1 MRPSNDSVTPSNYV
15 SKADQKRQERE
26 VINNR
31 WNKFASWVAP
41 KVKRVN
47 EEVIQPVI
55 EYHPTAR
62 VLDPRDGLVR
72 RGIDVIDQA
81 LESKDPEYKAKVI
94 ASIRSGIGEVGE
106 RVSETVKPFTEPI
119 TQGVGG
125 GLAVGMAGVKLGT
138 AVAASGASSK
148 TTDALVKQ
156 AQNVSMEAQDEIST
170 STWLT
175 ENVYDPT
182 HQTVGAA
189 ALALNEDTRQEAMN
203 RGIDPLTLAWEER
216 GNISAGQ
223 ATWDLVTGDS
233 AFGAEN
239 IYDEAQ
245 RQELFYGEGFVS
257 NVARGGSGT
266 IDLGVQ
272 IFADPL
278 VIGGGAFKLGRLAA
292 LDVKTVGQSTKKLNF
307 IEQAMA
313 GSGLADEIVAK
324 PSFFEESF
332 FKGGKKDLEEYRIQ
346 RAEQDASTARI
357 KELEDD
363 ELLYSYRMGN
373 AQDEISLLSPG
384 DPEIARLTQ
393 VANDSKQKLVE
404 IKTLKDEIVSKPSPT
419 LSVGWDEFFDQA
431 MTMKASEV
439 FKHKRLE
446 IFGAGRDRM
455 AAAIVLAAKTGDKRN
470 LIDLT
475 LLATNVDPQ
484 AGARLLARR
493 ESLKPIIED
502 YRAQIKEIKT
512 EVMAIVDDSPF
523 TAQALEEVRQDQIKI
538 FKALKAEDKFLNA
551 AVTKEE
557 EVARSAAGRLPNAGI
572 ARVPT
577 FIPGNEAMT
586 RSIERFRARQAKTRA
601 SIAMDRSLAGDDFI
615 LKEFQLSP
623 LARPV
628 YVAQWVGGKFG
639 RFHPSNTVAIDGF
652 DTSDGIEELASWM
665 QSAPLWGKTPAQ
677 APNLLEEAMAG
688 ADVKF
693 APKGDYLNLDRR
705 SPEFRGTDVTA
716 AGTADARQQLLDEYI
731 EATDRGAKEKVLL
744 KIERKYAGDVLANLG
759 YQADEAET
767 LIELFMRD
775 KAKKLKMFRQEN
787 GFYKDPDTGKLISNP
802 MMAKELEYRHLMM
815 DAKEFYNFALLEKDA
830 MQPIFR
836 LALDETKNVAK
847 AVDRI
852 ERSFR
857 GMESLWKSAVLLR
870 LGFAPRNIATEL
882 LKFKAFGGVLQGFL
896 FTQLGAETLLNMAQ
910 NKYRFYERLSLRFEQ
925 ARDVKKVTYAD
936 DLPEQMDPTL
946 EQLKTMA
953 PLTATIANFEEYQ
966 AYVAYN
972 NKLRVARVNWLQEQV
987 DLQPKKDLL
996 PDEEMLVANY
1006 SKKIEELQADIVE
1019 SERKLAI
1026 QAQKAEKSKK
1036 VRSGEKKI
1044 VIRGEEYE
1052 APFEPGIGF
1061 AFREA
1066 LSTASTTSIQT
1077 GMLDNYA
1084 AKGSAEFADQYG
1096 LIYPNDPEYYPN
1108 LAELINNRW
1117 VDSEISKVLLSGATA
1132 DELEMLLLEKGSMWK
1147 NDFVL
1152 TGNQKKFTKER
1163 ANLLNNKKNKD
1174 QESIFTKEQLDE
1186 ISGVPTAE
1194 YLYAKKMI
1202 AITDELFPTQE
1213 IRDRVLA
1220 MKRGQ
1225 RLTINELRNLYD
1237 DIGGSIERPVIAGRP
1252 DKAILKKRAKTTK
1265 TVMVPRSETDPTL
1278 VRTTVEKTGLEL
1290 DRANE
1295 AQRMLDSMDP
1305 KDGMES
1311 FGDFFRGVKDWGFK
1325 WISVIPE
1332 DKFVSAPFGKM
1343 IYLREMDK
1351 ADEAFR
1357 QAGIIPSGAQKRAA
1371 SQAARD
1377 KAVEDSKRYLYRT
1390 NRRMTGVGNI
1400 PLLSPF
1406 IQAGIIGLKNW
1417 GRASWQDPTVLARRV
1432 WLWNQINE
1440 HADVDPR
1447 SGKRSLTLMLPDWFI
1462 ENIEL
1467 LPGKQGYLKNVLRA
1481 YDTMRFSTQSLNL
1494 VLPGIRGESG
1504 FEQAVSTLGVGPL
1517 VTAPVAE
1524 YLKDHPYIDQTIL
1537 DATGKAI
1544 PSEKVWDDLK
1554 LRGILES
1561 FVPAESLTADPTYYQ
1576 TLPPW
1581 SRRLIAMS
1589 KQEDSAEFARTQMYL
1604 IMWHLHR
1611 QTTGEEPPIDKND
1624 PEAFGK
1630 FVDQTSKEATIHL
1643 GIRMAANLTL
1653 PLIPQWEN
1661 SEMKPMMDL
1670 WNEYQ
1675 EKEGVNAFPRF
1686 LEDHPEWFSVTM
1698 SLSEGETGIRATT
1711 DAAYM
1716 ANKHKDLIYAV
1727 TELGGSAGS
1736 ADQFVQMVVNRDDR
1750 SNVYDPAAR
1759 INQLET
1765 TYGVKDIPYRG
1776 RKTPASAYI
1785 SLKEKK
1791 GWKDYMD
1798 YKAVRDYRLYQLGID
1813 SGLGK
1818 PASPNMNISKDIVAD
1833 FKNWVKSQETEN
1845 PEWYNSYKTGGAEN
1859 TYLIA
1864 VKAGRVLLQDK
1875 EWMDDQPETSWAN
1888 QMKEYLDYR
1897 DATAYNLARATDEDE
1912 RDFYRLDLQARV
1924 NTLKLENTTWAYY
1937 YDRFFDGDNLEVIK

>member
-1 MRPSNDSVTPSNYV
+1 MRPSNDSVTPSSFV
-15 SKADQKRQERE
+15 DKAEQRRKQRE
-26 VINNR
+26 VINNT
-31 WNKFASWVAP
+31 WNDFAKWVAP

-47 EEVIQPVI
+47 EEVIEPVVK
-55 EYHPTAR
+55 YHPTAR
-62 VLDPRDGLVR
+62 LLDPRDGLIK
-72 RGIDVIDQA
+72 RGFDVIDEA
-81 LESKDPEYKAKVI
+81 ISSKDPEYKAKVLE
-94 ASIRSGIGEVGE
+94 SIYQDSGL
-106 RVSETVKPFTEPI
+106 KAFTETPG
-119 TQGVGG
+119 TSTMTVGG
-125 GLAVGMAGVKLGT
+125 GRFGVR
-138 AVAASGASSK
+138 
-148 TTDALVKQ
+148 VKQ
-156 AQNVSMEAQDEIST
+156 VQNQELVEQGIAEDQST
-170 STWLT
+170 TTFLT
-175 ENVYDPT
+175 EKIYDPT
-182 HQTVGAA
+182 NQTVGAA
-189 ALALNEDTRQEAMN
+189 TLALNPDTQEEAAK

-216 GNISAGQ
+216 GNISTGQ
-223 ATWDLVTGDS
+223 AAFDLIAGES

-257 NVARGGSGT
+257 NVARGGSGA
-266 IDLGVQ
+266 IDIGAQLV
-272 IFADPL
+272 FDPL
-278 VIGGGAFKLGRLAA
+278 AIGGGAFKLGRLAA
-292 LDVKTVGQSTKKLNF
+292 LDAKTVAQSAKGLNF
-307 IEQAMA
+307 IEEAMA
-313 GSGLADEIVAK
+313 GAGLADEIVSK

-332 FKGGKKDLEEYRIQ
+332 FKGGKKDLEDYRLQ
-346 RAEQDASTARI
+346 RAEQDANMARI

-363 ELLYSYRMGN
+363 ELLYSFRMGN
-373 AQDEISLLSPG
+373 AQDEIASLPAG

-393 VANDSKQKLVE
+393 AVEDSKKAIIETRTARDE
-404 IKTLKDEIVSKPSPT
+404 IKSKPSPT
-419 LSVGWDEFFDQA
+419 ISVGWDEFFDQLPN
-431 MTMKASEV
+431 MKASEI

-455 AAAIVLAAKTGDKRN
+455 AAALFLAAKTGDKRD

-484 AGARLLARR
+484 AGSRLLARR
-493 ESLKPIIED
+493 ESIKPIIED
-502 YRAQIKEIKT
+502 FPAQIREIQA
-512 EVMAIVDDSPF
+512 EIMSIMDDSPF
-523 TAQALEEVRQDQIKI
+523 TAQALEQVKQDQIKI
-538 FKALKAEDKFLNA
+538 FNALRTEDKFLKA
-551 AVTKEE
+551 AIGEE
-557 EVARSAAGRLPNAGI
+557 EELARSAAGRLPNSGI

-586 RSIERFRARQAKTRA
+586 RSLERFRVRQAKTRA
-601 SIAMDRSLAGDDFI
+601 SIAMDRSLSGDDFMV
-615 LKEFQLSP
+615 KEFQLSP
-623 LARPV
+623 LARPI
-628 YVAQWVGGKFG
+628 YVAQWIGGKFG
-639 RFHPSNTVAIDGF
+639 RFHPSNTIAIDGF
-652 DTSDGIEELASWM
+652 DTSDGIDELASWM
-665 QSAPLWGKTPAQ
+665 QSAPLWGK
-677 APNLLEEAMAG
+677 NI
-688 ADVKF
+688 VI
-693 APKGDYLNLDRR
+693 DRR
-705 SPEFRGTDVTA
+705 SPEFRGKEITP
-716 AGTADARQQLLDEYI
+716 AGTADVRQKLMDDYI
-731 EATDRGAKEKVLL
+731 IAQGRGNKEKALL
-744 KIERKYAGDVLANLG
+744 KVERKYAEDVLRSLD
-759 YQADEAET
+759 YQTDEAEV

-775 KAKKLKMFRQEN
+775 KAKKLQMFRQEN
-787 GFYKDPDTGKLISNP
+787 GFYPDPDLGGLMTNP

-815 DAKEFYNFALLEKDA
+815 DAQEFYNFALLEKDA

-836 LALDETKNVAK
+836 LVLDEERNVAK
-847 AVDRI
+847 AVDVI

-882 LKFKAFGGVLQGFL
+882 LKAKAWGGIIQGFL
-896 FTQLGAETLLNMAQ
+896 FTQAGAETIANMVQ
-910 NKYRFYERLSLRFEQ
+910 NKYRWAERVGMRLGQAGEVRGPNLVEQ
-925 ARDVKKVTYAD
+925 AMAGAGMAD
-936 DLPEQMDPTL
+936 QIKRPFMDDIPFQMDPSL
-946 EQLKTMA
+946 EQLKKIN
-953 PLTATIANFEEYQ
+953 PLTAAIMPFEEYQ
-966 AYVAYN
+966 SYVAYN
-972 NKLRVARVNWLQEQV
+972 NKLRVGRVRWLQEQI

-996 PDEEMLVANY
+996 PEEEMLVANY
-1006 SKKIEELQADIVE
+1006 SKKIEELQADIIE
-1019 SERKLAI
+1019 SERKLSI

-1036 VRSGEKKI
+1036 VKSGEKKI

-1077 GMLDNYA
+1077 GMLDAYA
-1084 AKGSAEFADQYG
+1084 AKGGAEFADQYG
-1096 LIYPNDPEYYPN
+1096 LMYPDDPEYYPN

-1117 VDSEISKVLLSGATA
+1117 VDTEISRVLLSGATV

-1147 NDFVL
+1147 NDFVA
-1152 TGNQKKFTKER
+1152 TGNRNKWTRER
-1163 ANLLNNKKNKD
+1163 AKLLAEKRNKD
-1174 QESIFTKEQLDE
+1174 QESLFTKEQLDE
-1186 ISGVPTAE
+1186 VSGVPTAE

-1213 IRDRVLA
+1213 IRDRVLS
-1220 MKRGQ
+1220 MERGE

-1237 DIGGSIERPVIAGRP
+1237 DIGGSITRPLIAGRP
-1252 DKAILKKRAKTTK
+1252 DKALLKKRAKTKK
-1265 TVMVPRSETDPTL
+1265 TVMAPKSETDPTL
-1278 VRTTVEKTGLEL
+1278 VRTTVEKTGIEL
-1290 DRANE
+1290 DRAIE

-1305 KDGMES
+1305 KDKMES
-1311 FGDFFRGVKDWGFK
+1311 FGDVARALKNWGFK

-1343 IYLREMDK
+1343 IYLREMDN
-1351 ADEAFR
+1351 ADLAFR
-1357 QAGIIPSGAQKRAA
+1357 EAGIIPNGAQKRAA

-1377 KAVEDSKRYLYRT
+1377 KAVEESKRYLYRT
-1390 NRRMTGVGNI
+1390 NRRMKGIGNI

-1417 GRASWQDPTVLARRV
+1417 GRVTWQDPTVLARRV

-1440 HADVDPR
+1440 HADVDQR
-1447 SGKRSLTLMLPDWFI
+1447 SGRRSLTLRLPDWFI

-1467 LPGKQGYLKNVLRA
+1467 MPGEQGYLKNVLRA

-1554 LRGILES
+1554 LRGVLES

-1611 QTTGEEPPIDKND
+1611 QTTGEEPPIDRSDDK
-1624 PEAFGK
+1624 AFGK
-1630 FVDQTSKEATIHL
+1630 FIDQTSKEATIHL
-1643 GIRMAANLTL
+1643 AIRMGANLSL

-1675 EKEGVNAFPRF
+1675 EKEGVNAFPKF

-1727 TELGGSAGS
+1727 TDLGGSAGS

-1750 SNVYDPAAR
+1750 SNIYDPAAR
-1759 INQLET
+1759 INQLQT

-1776 RKTPASAYI
+1776 RKTPAAAYM

-1818 PASPNMNISKDIVAD
+1818 PASPNMNISKNIVAD
-1833 FKNWVKSQETEN
+1833 FKNWVKTQETEN

-1864 VKAGRVLLQDK
+1864 VKAGRMLLNDEK
-1875 EWMDDQPETSWAN
+1875 WMDDQPETSWAN
-1888 QMKEYLDYR
+1888 QMQEYLDYR
-1897 DATAYNLARATDEDE
+1897 DATAYSLSRTTDEDE
-1912 RDFYRLDLQARV
+1912 RDFYRLDLQEKV
-1924 NTLKLENTTWAYY
+1924 NALKLENTTWAYY

>member
-1 MRPSNDSVTPSNYV
+1 MRLSNDSSTTSNYV
-15 SKADQKRQERE
+15 SKADEQRKQRE
-26 VINNR
+26 VINNK
-31 WNKFASWVAP
+31 WNAFSSWVTP
-41 KVKRVN
+41 KVKRVV
-47 EEVIQPVI
+47 EDVVIPI
-55 EYHPTAR
+55 AERTPIGEII
-62 VLDPRDGLVR
+62 DPRDGFVR
-72 RGIDVIDQA
+72 RGLDVIDQA
-81 LESKDPEYKAKVI
+81 LGSADPEYKAKVI
-94 ASIRSGIGEVGE
+94 QSIKSGASAIKSGASEVGE

-119 TQGVGG
+119 AEGVGPG
-125 GLAVGMAGVKLGT
+125 FAAGMAGVKLGT
-138 AVAASGASSK
+138 AIAASGADSK
-148 TTDALVKQ
+148 TTDAFVKQ
-156 AQNVSMEAQDEIST
+156 AANVSEQIQDETST

-182 HQTVGAA
+182 HQAVGAA
-189 ALALNEDTRQEAMN
+189 SLALNTDTQEEAAR

-223 ATWDLVTGDS
+223 ATWDLITGES
-233 AFGAEN
+233 VFGAEN

-245 RQELFYGEGFVS
+245 RQELFYGDGFVS

-266 IDLGVQ
+266 IDIGVQ
-272 IFADPL
+272 LFADPL
-278 VIGGGAFKLGRLAA
+278 VIGAGVFKLGRLAT
-292 LDVKTVGQSTKKLNF
+292 LDVKTVGQSTKKLSLV
-307 IEQAMA
+307 EQAMVGA
-313 GSGLADEIVAK
+313 GLGDNIASK

-332 FKGGKKDLEEYRIQ
+332 FKGGKKDIEEYRVQ
-346 RAEQDASTARI
+346 RAEQDANVARI
-357 KELEDD
+357 RELEDD
-363 ELLYSYRMGN
+363 ELLYSFRMGN
-373 AQDEISLLSPG
+373 AQDEITSLPAG

-393 VANDSKQKLVE
+393 AVEDSKKRIIE
-404 IKTLKDEIVSKPSPT
+404 IRTAKDEIRNKPAPT
-419 LSVGWDEFFDQA
+419 ISAGWDEFFDQA
-431 MTMKASEV
+431 MTMKPSEIV
-439 FKHKRLE
+439 KHKRLE
-446 IFGAGRDRM
+446 IFGAGKDRM
-455 AAAIVLAAKTGDKRN
+455 AAAIALAAKTGDKRD
-470 LIDLT
+470 LIDLI

-493 ESLKPIIED
+493 NSLKPIIED
-502 YRAQIKEIKT
+502 YNAQIRELQTEI
-512 EVMAIVDDSPF
+512 MAIMEDSPF
-523 TAQALEEVRQDQIKI
+523 TAKALEEVRQDQINI
-538 FKALKAEDKFLNA
+538 FKALKTEDKFLRA
-551 AVTKEE
+551 AIGDEE
-557 EVARSAAGRLPNAGI
+557 EIARSAAGRLPNAGI

-601 SIAMDRSLAGDDFI
+601 SVAMDRSLAGDDFI
-615 LKEFQLSP
+615 LQEFQIST

-639 RFHPSNTVAIDGF
+639 RFHPSNTIAIDGF
-652 DTSDGIEELASWM
+652 DTSDGIDELASWM
-665 QSAPLWGKTPAQ
+665 QSAPLWGKST
-677 APNLLEEAMAG
+677 
-688 ADVKF
+688 VI
-693 APKGDYLNLDRR
+693 DRR
-705 SPEFRGTDVTA
+705 SPEFRGEEITPA
-716 AGTADARQQLLDEYI
+716 STADARQKLLDDYI
-731 EATDRGAKEKVLL
+731 IAQGRTNKEKALL
-744 KIERKYAGDVLANLG
+744 KIERKYAGDVLSSLG
-759 YQADEAET
+759 YQADEAEL

-775 KAKKLKMFRQEN
+775 KAKKLAMLRQEN
-787 GFYKDPDTGKLISNP
+787 GFYPDPDIGGLMVNP

-836 LALDETKNVAK
+836 LVLDEEKNLAKALDV
-847 AVDRI
+847 I

-882 LKFKAFGGVLQGFL
+882 LKFKAFGGLLEGFL
-896 FTQLGAETLLNMAQ
+896 FTQLGAETLSNMAQ
-910 NKYRFYERLSLRFEQ
+910 NKFRFVERVGMRLEQ
-925 ARDVKKVTYAD
+925 SRGVSKVTYAD
-936 DLPEQMDPTL
+936 ELPEQMDPSL
-946 EQLKTMA
+946 EQLKRMSPIA
-953 PLTATIANFEEYQ
+953 AATVPFEEYQ

-972 NKLRVARVNWLQEQV
+972 NKLRIGRVRWLQEQI

-996 PDEEMLVANY
+996 PEEEMLVANY
-1006 SKKIEELQADIVE
+1006 SKKIEELQADIIE
-1019 SERKLAI
+1019 SERKLVI

-1044 VIRGEEYE
+1044 TIRGEEYE
-1052 APFEPGIGF
+1052 APFEPGVGF

-1077 GMLDNYA
+1077 GMLDAYA
-1084 AKGSAEFADQYG
+1084 AKGGAEFASKYG
-1096 LIYPNDPEYYPN
+1096 LLYPNDPEYYPN

-1117 VDSEISKVLLSGATA
+1117 VDTEISRVLLSGATA

-1147 NDFVL
+1147 NDFVA
-1152 TGNQKKFTKER
+1152 TGNRGKFTKER
-1163 ANLLNNKKNKD
+1163 AKLLDNTKNKD

-1202 AITDELFPTQE
+1202 GITDQLFPTQE
-1213 IRDRVLA
+1213 IRDRVLS
-1220 MKRGQ
+1220 MKRGE

-1237 DIGGSIERPVIAGRP
+1237 DIGGSIKRPLIAGRP
-1252 DKAILKKRAKTTK
+1252 DIALLKKRAKTTK
-1265 TVMVPRSETDPTL
+1265 TVMVPKSDTDPTL
-1278 VRTTVEKTGLEL
+1278 IRTTVEKTGLEL
-1290 DRANE
+1290 ERAEE
-1295 AQRMLDSMDP
+1295 AQRILTSMDP
-1305 KDGMES
+1305 KDKMEG
-1311 FGDFFRGVKDWGFK
+1311 FGDLARRLKNWGFK

-1343 IYLREMDK
+1343 VYYREMDK
-1351 ADEAFR
+1351 ADLAFR
-1357 QAGIIPSGAQKRAA
+1357 EAGIIPSGAQRTAA

-1377 KAVEDSKRYLYRT
+1377 KAVEESKRYLYRT
-1390 NRRMTGVGNI
+1390 NRRMKGVGDI

-1440 HADVDPR
+1440 HADVDAR
-1447 SGKRSLTLMLPDWFI
+1447 SGKRSITLRLPHWFI
-1462 ENIEL
+1462 ENINL
-1467 LPGKQGYLKNVLRA
+1467 LPGDQGYLKNVLRA

-1517 VTAPVAE
+1517 VTAPIAE

-1537 DATGKAI
+1537 DATGQAI

-1611 QTTGEEPPIDKND
+1611 QTTGEEPPMDRND
-1624 PEAFGK
+1624 QDAFNK
-1630 FVDQTSKEATIHL
+1630 FIDQTSKEASIHL

-1675 EKEGVNAFPRF
+1675 EREGVNAFPRF
-1686 LEDHPEWFSVTM
+1686 IEEHPDWFSITM
-1698 SLSEGETGIRATT
+1698 SLSESETGIRATT
-1711 DAAYM
+1711 DASYM
-1716 ANKHKDLIYAV
+1716 ANRHKDLIDATTV
-1727 TELGGSAGS
+1727 LGGSAGS
-1736 ADQFVQMVVNRDDR
+1736 ANQFIQMIVNRDDR
-1750 SNVYDPAAR
+1750 PNTYDPAAR
-1759 INQLET
+1759 INQMET
-1765 TYGVKDIPYRG
+1765 EYGVKQDTYRG

-1785 SLKEKK
+1785 TLKEKK

-1798 YKAVRDYRLYQLGID
+1798 YKAIRDYRLYELGIEQ
-1813 SGLGK
+1813 GLGK
-1818 PASPNMNISKDIVAD
+1818 AASPNMKISENIVAD
-1833 FKNWVKSQETEN
+1833 FNAWKESQATEN
-1845 PEWYNSYKTGGAEN
+1845 PEWYNSYKIGGAEN
-1859 TYLIA
+1859 TYSIA
-1864 VKAGRVLLQDK
+1864 IKFARMALNNK
-1875 EWMDDQPETSWAN
+1875 KWMDDQSETSWVN
-1888 QMKEYLDYR
+1888 QMKEYIDYR
-1897 DATAYNLARATDEDE
+1897 DVTAYNLARATDEE
-1912 RDFYRLDLQARV
+1912 EKDFYRLDLQTKV
-1924 NTLKLENTTWAYY
+1924 NALKLENTSWAYY

>member
-1 MRPSNDSVTPSNYV
+1 MRPSDDSNTPSGFV
-15 SKADQKRQERE
+15 DKAEQRRRQRE
-26 VINNR
+26 VINNT
-31 WNKFASWVAP
+31 WNDFAKWVAP

-47 EEVIQPVI
+47 EEVIEPVVK
-55 EYHPTAR
+55 YHPTAR
-62 VLDPRDGLVR
+62 LLDPRDGLIR
-72 RGIDVIDQA
+72 RGFDVIDEA
-81 LESKDPEYKAKVI
+81 ISSKDPEYKAKVLE
-94 ASIRSGIGEVGE
+94 SIYQDSGLAALT
-106 RVSETVKPFTEPI
+106 ETPGTS
-119 TQGVGG
+119 TLTVGG
-125 GLAVGMAGVKLGT
+125 GRFGVRVKE
-138 AVAASGASSK
+138 VQNQE
-148 TTDALVKQ
+148 LVEQ
-156 AQNVSMEAQDEIST
+156 GIAEDRST
-170 STWLT
+170 STFLT
-175 ENVYDPT
+175 EKIYDPT
-182 HQTVGAA
+182 NQTVGAA
-189 ALALNEDTRQEAMN
+189 ALALNPDTQEEAAR

-216 GNISAGQ
+216 GNISTGQ
-223 ATWDLVTGDS
+223 ATFDILAGESV
-233 AFGAEN
+233 FGAEN
-239 IYDEAQ
+239 IYDEIE

-257 NVARGGSGT
+257 NVARGASGT
-266 IDLGVQ
+266 IDIGAQLV
-272 IFADPL
+272 FDPL
-278 VIGGGAFKLGRLAA
+278 AIGGGAFKLGRLAT
-292 LDVKTVGQSTKKLNF
+292 LDIKTVAQSAKGLNLV
-307 IEQAMA
+307 EEAMA
-313 GSGLADEIVAK
+313 GAGLADEIVSK

-332 FKGGKKDLEEYRIQ
+332 FKEGKKGLDEYRVQ
-346 RAEQDASTARI
+346 RAEQDANAARI

-363 ELLYSYRMGN
+363 ELLYSYRMGS
-373 AQDEISLLSPG
+373 AQDEIASLPAN
-384 DPEIARLTQ
+384 DPEIPRLTQ
-393 VANDSKQKLVE
+393 SIEDSKKAIIE
-404 IKTLKDEIVSKPSPT
+404 TRTARDEIRSKPSPT
-419 LSVGWDEFFDQA
+419 LSVGWDEFFDQVP
-431 MTMKASEV
+431 TMKPSEIV
-439 FKHKRLE
+439 KHKRLE

-455 AAAIVLAAKTGDKRN
+455 AAALALAAKTGDKRD

-493 ESLKPIIED
+493 DSLKPIIED
-502 YRAQIKEIKT
+502 YKAQTKELQAEIL
-512 EVMAIVDDSPF
+512 AIAGDSPY
-523 TAQALEEVRQDQIKI
+523 TAKMLEEVRQDQINI
-538 FKALKAEDKFLNA
+538 FKALKAEDKFLKA
-551 AVTKEE
+551 AIGEE
-557 EVARSAAGRLPNAGI
+557 EEISRSVAGRMPNAGV
-572 ARVPT
+572 ARIPT

-586 RSIERFRARQAKTRA
+586 RSLERFRARQAKTRA
-601 SIAMDRSLAGDDFI
+601 SIAMDRSLSDDDFI

-639 RFHPSNTVAIDGF
+639 RFHPSNTIAIDGF
-652 DTSDGIEELASWM
+652 DTSDGIDELASWM
-665 QSAPLWGKTPAQ
+665 QSAPLWGKTPAKV
-677 APNLLEEAMAG
+677 PNLIEEAMAG

-693 APKGDYLNLDRR
+693 NPKGTYLNLDRR
-705 SPEFRGTDVTA
+705 SPEFRDSEVTPSS
-716 AGTADARQQLLDEYI
+716 TADSRQKLLDEYI
-731 EATDRGAKEKVLL
+731 LAQDRASKEKVLL
-744 KIERKYAGDVLANLG
+744 KIERKYAGDVLSSLG
-759 YQADEAET
+759 YQSDEAEL

-775 KAKKLKMFRQEN
+775 KAKKLAMYRQEN
-787 GFYKDPDTGKLISNP
+787 GFYPDPDTGKLISNP

-815 DAKEFYNFALLEKDA
+815 DAQEFYNFALLEKDA

-836 LALDETKNVAK
+836 LVLDEEKNLGR
-847 AVDRI
+847 AVDFV

-857 GMESLWKSAVLLR
+857 GMESLWKSGVLLR

-882 LKFKAFGGVLQGFL
+882 LKFKAFGGLLEGFL
-896 FTQLGAETLLNMAQ
+896 FTQLGAETLSNMAQ
-910 NKYRFYERLSLRFEQ
+910 NKFRFFERIGMRFEQ
-925 ARDVKKVTYAD
+925 AKEVKKVTFAD
-936 DLPEQMDPTL
+936 DLPEQMDPSL
-946 EQLKTMA
+946 SELRTMN
-953 PLTATIANFEEYQ
+953 PLTAVTVPFEEYQ
-966 AYVAYN
+966 SYVAYN
-972 NKLRVARVNWLQEQV
+972 NKLRVARIKWLQEQI
-987 DLQPKKDLL
+987 DMQPTKDLL
-996 PDEEMLVANY
+996 PEERMLVDNY
-1006 SKKIEELQADIVE
+1006 TQKINDLQAEVIE
-1019 SERKLAI
+1019 SERKLVI

-1044 VIRGEEYE
+1044 VLRGEEYE
-1052 APFEPGIGF
+1052 APFEPGVGF

-1077 GMLDNYA
+1077 GMLDTYA
-1084 AKGSAEFADQYG
+1084 ARGGAEFMDQYG
-1096 LIYPNDPEYYPN
+1096 LLYPDDPEYYPN

-1117 VDSEISKVLLSGATA
+1117 VDTEISKVLLSGATA
-1132 DELEMLLLEKGSMWK
+1132 DELEALLLEKGSMWK
-1147 NDFVL
+1147 NDFVA
-1152 TGNQKKFTKER
+1152 TGNRGKFTKER
-1163 ANLLNNKKNKD
+1163 AKLLNNKKNKD

-1202 AITDELFPTQE
+1202 EITDELFPTQE

-1220 MKRGQ
+1220 MARGE

-1237 DIGGSIERPVIAGRP
+1237 DIGGSIKRPVIAGRP
-1252 DKAILKKRAKTTK
+1252 DKALLKKRAKLTK
-1265 TVMVPRSETDPTL
+1265 TVMVAKSETDPKL
-1278 VRTTVEKTGLEL
+1278 VRTTVEKTDLEL
-1290 DRANE
+1290 QRAQE

-1305 KDGMES
+1305 KDIMEG
-1311 FGDFFRGVKDWGFK
+1311 FGDVARKLKNWGFK
-1325 WISVIPE
+1325 WVSVIPE

-1343 IYLREMDK
+1343 IYFREMDK
-1351 ADEAFR
+1351 ADLAFR
-1357 QAGIIPSGAQKRAA
+1357 EAGVIPSGAQKTAA

-1377 KAVEDSKRYLYRT
+1377 KAVEESKRYLYRT
-1390 NRRMTGVGNI
+1390 NRRMKGVGDI

-1440 HADVDPR
+1440 HADVDAR
-1447 SGKRSLTLMLPDWFI
+1447 SGRRSLTLRLPDWFI
-1462 ENIEL
+1462 ENINL
-1467 LPGKQGYLKNVLRA
+1467 LPGEQGYLKNVLRA

-1554 LRGILES
+1554 LRGILET
-1561 FVPAESLTADPTYYQ
+1561 FVPAETLTADPTYYQ

-1611 QTTGEEPPIDKND
+1611 QATGEEPAIDRND

-1630 FVDQTSKEATIHL
+1630 FVEQTSKEATIHL
-1643 GIRMAANLTL
+1643 AIRMAANLTL

-1675 EKEGVNAFPRF
+1675 EKEGVDAFPRF
-1686 LEDHPEWFSVTM
+1686 IEENPDWFSVTM

-1716 ANKHKDLIYAV
+1716 ANKHKDLIYSV
-1727 TELGGSAGS
+1727 TELGGSSGS

-1776 RKTPASAYI
+1776 RKTPAAAYM

-1798 YKAVRDYRLYQLGID
+1798 YKAVRDYRLYELGIEQ
-1813 SGLGK
+1813 GLGQA
-1818 PASPNMNISKDIVAD
+1818 ASPNMNISADIVAD
-1833 FKNWVKSQETEN
+1833 FDAWKESQSKEN

-1864 VKAGRVLLQDK
+1864 VKAGRLLLQDQ
-1875 EWMDDQPETSWAN
+1875 EWMDDQPESSWAN
-1888 QMKEYLDYR
+1888 QLKEYIDYR
-1897 DATAYNLARATDEDE
+1897 DVTAYNLARATNEDQK
-1912 RDFYRLDLQARV
+1912 DFYKLDLQQKV
-1924 NTLKLENTTWAYY
+1924 NALKLENTTWAYY

>member
-1 MRPSNDSVTPSNYV
+1 MRPSNDSVTSSSFV

-31 WNKFASWVAP
+31 WNKFANWVAP

-47 EEVIQPVI
+47 EVVVQPVI

-62 VLDPRDGLVR
+62 VFDPRDGLVR
-72 RGIDVIDQA
+72 RGLDVIDDA
-81 LESKDPEYKAKVI
+81 ISSKDPQYKAKVI
-94 ASIRSGIGEVGE
+94 ESIKSGLGEVSESYGDVQEKITSYGE
-106 RVSETVKPFTEPI
+106 SLPI
-119 TQGVGG
+119 AQKQK
-125 GLAVGMAGVKLGT
+125 AAQDKLRLDYL
-138 AVAASGASSK
+138 ASGEE
-148 TTDALVKQ
+148 ALKGVPAK
-156 AQNVSMEAQDEIST
+156 AQLGARLTPEEKEESMST
-170 STWLT
+170 FLT
-175 ENVYDPT
+175 EHIYDPT
-182 HQTVGAA
+182 NQTVGAA
-189 ALALNEDTRQEAMN
+189 ALALNPDTQEEAAR

-216 GNISAGQ
+216 GNISTGQ
-223 ATWDLVTGDS
+223 ATWDLIAGES

-239 IYDEAQ
+239 IYDEAE

-257 NVARGGSGT
+257 NVARGASGT
-266 IDLGVQ
+266 IDVGAQLV
-272 IFADPL
+272 FDPIL
-278 VIGGGAFKLGRLAA
+278 IAGGAFKLARLAT
-292 LDVKTVGQSTKKLNF
+292 LDVKTVAQSTKGLNF
-307 IEQAMA
+307 VEQAMA
-313 GSGLADEIVAK
+313 GSGLADDIVSK

-332 FKGGKKDLEEYRIQ
+332 FKGGKKDLEEYRLQ
-346 RAEQDASTARI
+346 RAEQDANMARI

-363 ELLYSYRMGN
+363 ELLYSYRMGS
-373 AQDEISLLSPG
+373 AQDEIASLPAN
-384 DPEIARLTQ
+384 DPEIPRLTQ
-393 VANDSKQKLVE
+393 SIEDSKKAIIE
-404 IKTLKDEIVSKPSPT
+404 TRTARDEIRSKPSPT
-419 LSVGWDEFFDQA
+419 ISIGWDEFFDQLPD
-431 MTMKASEV
+431 MKPSEIV
-439 FKHKRLE
+439 KHKRLE

-455 AAAIVLAAKTGDKRN
+455 AAALALAAKTGDKRD

-493 ESLKPIIED
+493 DSLKPIIED
-502 YRAQIKEIKT
+502 QKAQIKELQT
-512 EVMAIVDDSPF
+512 EILTIIDDSPY
-523 TAQALEEVRQDQIKI
+523 TAKMLEEVRQDQIKL
-538 FKALKAEDKFLNA
+538 FKALLVEDKFLKA
-551 AVTKEE
+551 AIGEE
-557 EVARSAAGRLPNAGI
+557 EEIARSVAGRMPNAGI
-572 ARVPT
+572 ARIPT

-586 RSIERFRARQAKTRA
+586 RSLEKFRARQAKTRA
-601 SIAMDRSLAGDDFI
+601 SIAMDRSLSGDDFI
-615 LKEFQLSP
+615 LKEFRISP

-639 RFHPSNTVAIDGF
+639 RFHPSNTIAIDGF
-652 DTSDGIEELASWM
+652 DTSDGIDELASWM
-665 QSAPLWGKTPAQ
+665 QSAPLWGKTPAKV
-677 APNLLEEAMAG
+677 PNLIEEAMAG

-693 APKGDYLNLDRR
+693 TPKGTYLNLDRR
-705 SPEFRGTDVTA
+705 SPEFRDSEVTPSS
-716 AGTADARQQLLDEYI
+716 TADSRQKLLDEYI
-731 EATDRGAKEKVLL
+731 LAQDRASKEKVLL
-744 KIERKYAGDVLANLG
+744 KIERKYAGDVLSSLG
-759 YQADEAET
+759 YQSDEAEL

-775 KAKKLKMFRQEN
+775 KAKKLAMYRQEN
-787 GFYKDPDTGKLISNP
+787 GFYPDPDVGGLMNNA

-815 DAKEFYNFALLEKDA
+815 DAQEFYNFALLEKDA

-836 LALDETKNVAK
+836 LVLDEEKNLGR
-847 AVDRI
+847 AVDYI

-857 GMESLWKSAVLLR
+857 GMESLWKSGVLLR
-870 LGFAPRNIATEL
+870 LGFAPRNIVTEV
-882 LKFKAFGGVLQGFL
+882 LKFKAFGGLLEGFL
-896 FTQLGAETLLNMAQ
+896 FTQMGAETLSNMVQ
-910 NKYRFYERLSLRFEQ
+910 NKYRFVERLAMRFDQ
-925 ARDVKKVTYAD
+925 AKGVRGVTFAD
-936 DLPEQMDPTL
+936 DLPEQMDPSL
-946 EQLKTMA
+946 AQLKTMN
-953 PLTATIANFEEYQ
+953 PLTAATVPFEEYQ
-966 AYVAYN
+966 SYVAYN
-972 NKLRVARVNWLQEQV
+972 NKLRVARIKWLQEQI
-987 DLQPKKDLL
+987 DMQPTKDLL
-996 PDEEMLVANY
+996 PEERMLVDNY
-1006 SKKIEELQADIVE
+1006 TQKINKLQEDVIE

-1036 VRSGEKKI
+1036 VRSGEKKL
-1044 VIRGEEYE
+1044 VLRGEQYE

-1061 AFREA
+1061 AFRES

-1077 GMLDNYA
+1077 GMLDAYA
-1084 AKGSAEFADQYG
+1084 AKGGAEFADDYG
-1096 LIYPNDPEYYPN
+1096 LLYPDDPEYYPN

-1117 VDSEISKVLLSGATA
+1117 VDTEISKVLLSGATA
-1132 DELEMLLLEKGSMWK
+1132 DELEALLLEKGSMWK
-1147 NDFVL
+1147 NDFVA
-1152 TGNQKKFTKER
+1152 TGNRGKFTKER
-1163 ANLLNNKKNKD
+1163 AKLLDSKKNKD

-1186 ISGVPTAE
+1186 ISGVSTAE
-1194 YLYAKKMI
+1194 YLYAKKMVG
-1202 AITDELFPTQE
+1202 ITDELFPTQE
-1213 IRDRVLA
+1213 IRDRVLS
-1220 MKRGQ
+1220 MERGE
-1225 RLTINELRNLYD
+1225 RLTINDLRNLYD
-1237 DIGGSIERPVIAGRP
+1237 DIGGSIQRPLIAGRP
-1252 DKAILKKRAKTTK
+1252 DKALLKKRAKLTK
-1265 TVMVPRSETDPTL
+1265 TVMVAKSETDPTL
-1278 VRTTVEKTGLEL
+1278 VRTTVEKTGLDLE
-1290 DRANE
+1290 RAKE

-1305 KDGMES
+1305 KDAIEG
-1311 FGDFFRGVKDWGFK
+1311 FGDAARKLKDWGFK

-1343 IYLREMDK
+1343 IYFREMDK
-1351 ADEAFR
+1351 ADLAFR
-1357 QAGIIPSGAQKRAA
+1357 EAGIIPGGAQKRAA

-1377 KAVEDSKRYLYRT
+1377 KAVEESKRYLYRT
-1390 NRRMTGVGNI
+1390 NRRMKGVGDI

-1440 HADVDPR
+1440 HADVDAR
-1447 SGKRSLTLMLPDWFI
+1447 SGRRSLTLRLPDWFI
-1462 ENIEL
+1462 ENINL
-1467 LPGKQGYLKNVLRA
+1467 LPGEQGYLKNVLRA

-1554 LRGILES
+1554 LRGILET
-1561 FVPAESLTADPTYYQ
+1561 FVPAETLTADPTYYQ

-1611 QTTGEEPPIDKND
+1611 QATGEEPAIDRND
-1624 PEAFGK
+1624 PQAFGK

-1675 EKEGVNAFPRF
+1675 EKEGVDAFPRF
-1686 LEDHPEWFSVTM
+1686 IEENPDWFSVTM

-1716 ANKHKDLIYAV
+1716 ANKHEDLIYSI

-1776 RKTPASAYI
+1776 RKTPAAAYM

-1798 YKAVRDYRLYQLGID
+1798 YKAVRDYRLYELGINE
-1813 SGLGK
+1813 GLGK

-1845 PEWYNSYKTGGAEN
+1845 PEWYNSYKVGGAEN

-1864 VKAGRVLLQDK
+1864 VKAGRMLLNDQQ
-1875 EWMDDQPETSWAN
+1875 WMDDQPETSWAN
-1888 QMKEYLDYR
+1888 QMQEYLDYR
-1897 DATAYNLARATDEDE
+1897 DVTAYSLSRTTNEDE
-1912 RDFYRLDLQARV
+1912 RDFYKLDLQSKV
-1924 NTLKLENTTWAYY
+1924 NALKLENTTWAYY

>member
-1 MRPSNDSVTPSNYV
+1 MRPSDDSVTPSGFV
-15 SKADQKRQERE
+15 SKAEQRRKQRE
-26 VINNR
+26 VINNT
-31 WNKFASWVAP
+31 WNDFSKWVAP

-47 EEVIQPVI
+47 EEVIEPVVK
-55 EYHPTAR
+55 YHPTAR
-62 VLDPRDGLVR
+62 LLDPRDGLIK
-72 RGIDVIDQA
+72 RGFDVIDQA
-81 LESKDPEYKAKVI
+81 ISSKDPEYKAKVLE
-94 ASIRSGIGEVGE
+94 SIYQNSGL
-106 RVSETVKPFTEPI
+106 KAFTETPG
-119 TQGVGG
+119 TSTLTVGG
-125 GLAVGMAGVKLGT
+125 GRFGVRVKE
-138 AVAASGASSK
+138 VQNQE
-148 TTDALVKQ
+148 LVEQ
-156 AQNVSMEAQDEIST
+156 GIAEDQST
-170 STWLT
+170 STFLT
-175 ENVYDPT
+175 EKIYDPT
-182 HQTVGAA
+182 NQTVGAA
-189 ALALNEDTRQEAMN
+189 TLALNPDTQEEASR

-216 GNISAGQ
+216 GNISTGQ
-223 ATWDLVTGDS
+223 AAFDLIAGES

-239 IYDEAQ
+239 IYDELE
-245 RQELFYGEGFVS
+245 RQELFYGDGFVS
-257 NVARGGSGT
+257 NVARGGSGA
-266 IDLGVQ
+266 IDIGAQLV
-272 IFADPL
+272 FDPL
-278 VIGGGAFKLGRLAA
+278 AIGGGAFKLGRLAA
-292 LDVKTVGQSTKKLNF
+292 LDVKTVAQSAKGLNF
-307 IEQAMA
+307 IEEAMA
-313 GSGLADEIVAK
+313 GAGLADEIVSK

-332 FKGGKKDLEEYRIQ
+332 FKGGKKDLEDYRVQ
-346 RAEQDASTARI
+346 RAEYDASTARI

-363 ELLYSYRMGN
+363 ELLYTIRMGN
-373 AQDEISLLSPG
+373 AQDEIASLPAG
-384 DPEIARLTQ
+384 DPEIPRLSQ
-393 VANDSKQKLVE
+393 LIEDSKKAIIE
-404 IKTLKDEIVSKPSPT
+404 TRTAKDEIRSKPAPT

-431 MTMKASEV
+431 MTMTASQI
-439 FKHKRLE
+439 FKHKRME

-455 AAAIVLAAKTGDKRN
+455 SAALALAAQTGDKRN
-470 LIDLT
+470 LIDLA
-475 LLATNVDPQ
+475 LVATNVDPQ
-484 AGARLLARR
+484 AGSRLLARR
-493 ESLKPIIED
+493 ESMKPIIED
-502 YRAQIKEIKT
+502 YKAQIKEIKT
-512 EVMAIVDDSPF
+512 EIMAIMDDSPF
-523 TAQALEEVRQDQIKI
+523 TAQALEEVRQDQINI
-538 FKALKAEDKFLNA
+538 FKALKAEDKFLKA
-551 AVTKEE
+551 AIGQEE
-557 EVARSAAGRLPNAGI
+557 EIARSAAGSLPNSGI
-572 ARVPT
+572 ARIPT

-586 RSIERFRARQAKTRA
+586 RSLERFRARQAKTRA
-601 SIAMDRSLAGDDFI
+601 SILMDRPASGDDFI
-615 LKEFQLSP
+615 LKEFQISP

-628 YVAQWVGGKFG
+628 YVAQWIGGKFG
-639 RFHPSNTVAIDGF
+639 RFHPSNTIAIEGF
-652 DTSDGIEELASWM
+652 DTSDGIDELASWM
-665 QSAPLWGKTPAQ
+665 QSAPLWGKTTI
-677 APNLLEEAMAG
+677 
-688 ADVKF
+688 
-693 APKGDYLNLDRR
+693 LDRR
-705 SPEFRGTDVTA
+705 SPEFRGAEVTA
-716 AGTADARQQLLDEYI
+716 ASTADARQKLLDEYI

-744 KIERKYAGDVLANLG
+744 KIERKYAGDVLSNLG

-775 KAKKLKMFRQEN
+775 KAKKLAMFRQEN
-787 GFYKDPDTGKLISNP
+787 GFYVDPDTGKLISNP
-802 MMAKELEYRHLMM
+802 MLAKELEYRHLMM

-836 LALDETKNVAK
+836 LVLDEEKNIAK
-847 AVDRI
+847 AVDVI

-882 LKFKAFGGVLQGFL
+882 LKFKAFGGVLNGFL
-896 FTQLGAETLLNMAQ
+896 FTQLGAETLANMAQ
-910 NKYRFYERLSLRFEQ
+910 NKYRFYERISLRFEQ

-936 DLPEQMDPTL
+936 DLPVQMDPTL
-946 EQLKTMA
+946 EQLNTMP
-953 PLTATIANFEEYQ
+953 PLAAATVPFEEYQ
-966 AYVAYN
+966 SYVAYN
-972 NKLRVARVNWLQEQV
+972 NKLRVARVNWLQEQI

-996 PDEEMLVANY
+996 PEEEMLVANY
-1006 SKKIEELQADIVE
+1006 SKKIEELQADIIE

-1084 AKGSAEFADQYG
+1084 AKGGAEFINQYG

-1117 VDSEISKVLLSGATA
+1117 VDTEISRVLLSGATA

-1147 NDFVL
+1147 NDFVA
-1152 TGNQKKFTKER
+1152 TGNRKKFSKER
-1163 ANLLNNKKNKD
+1163 ANLLSNRGNKD
-1174 QESIFTKEQLDE
+1174 QESIFTKEQLSE

-1213 IRDRVLA
+1213 IRDRVLS
-1220 MKRGQ
+1220 MSRGE
-1225 RLTINELRNLYD
+1225 RLTINDLRNLYD
-1237 DIGGSIERPVIAGRP
+1237 DIGGSIARPVIAGRP
-1252 DKAILKKRAKTTK
+1252 DKALLKKRAKTTK
-1265 TVMVPRSETDPTL
+1265 TVMVPKSETDPTL
-1278 VRTTVEKTGLEL
+1278 VRKTVEKTGDEL

-1295 AQRMLDSMDP
+1295 AQRMLSTMDP
-1305 KDGMES
+1305 KDTMES
-1311 FGDFFRGVKDWGFK
+1311 FGNFFRGIKDWGFK
-1325 WISVIPE
+1325 WVSVIPE
-1332 DKFVSAPFGKM
+1332 DKFVSAPFGKI

-1357 QAGIIPSGAQKRAA
+1357 AAGIIPSGAQKRVA

-1377 KAVEDSKRYLYRT
+1377 KAVEESKRYLYRT
-1390 NRRMTGVGNI
+1390 NRRMKGVGDI
-1400 PLLSPF
+1400 PLFSPF

-1417 GRASWQDPTVLARRV
+1417 GRVSWQDPTVLARRV

-1447 SGKRSLTLMLPDWFI
+1447 SGRRSLTLRLPDWFI

-1467 LPGKQGYLKNVLRA
+1467 MPGEQGYLKNVLRA

-1611 QTTGEEPPIDKND
+1611 QTTGEEAPIDRND

-1630 FVDQTSKEATIHL
+1630 FIDQTSKEATIHL

-1675 EKEGVNAFPRF
+1675 EREGVDAFPRF

-1716 ANKHKDLIYAV
+1716 ANKHKDLIYSV

-1736 ADQFVQMVVNRDDR
+1736 ADQFIQMVVNRDDR

-1765 TYGVKDIPYRG
+1765 TYGVKETPYRG
-1776 RKTPASAYI
+1776 RKTPAAAYM

-1813 SGLGK
+1813 EGLGK

-1864 VKAGRVLLQDK
+1864 VKAGRTLLNDQ
-1875 EWMDDQPETSWAN
+1875 EWMDDQSETSWAN

-1897 DATAYNLARATDEDE
+1897 DATAYNLSRTTDEDT
-1912 RDFYRLDLQARV
+1912 RDFFRLDLQSKV
-1924 NTLKLENTTWAYY
+1924 NALKLENTTWAYY